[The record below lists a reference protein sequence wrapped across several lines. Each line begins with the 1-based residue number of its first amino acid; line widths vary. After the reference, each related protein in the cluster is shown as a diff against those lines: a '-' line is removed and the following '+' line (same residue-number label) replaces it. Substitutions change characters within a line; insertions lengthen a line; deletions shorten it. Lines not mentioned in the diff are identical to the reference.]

1 MKRFESYPANT
12 AWVFILTLIF
22 ITVFAI
28 PAFCYEIDTM
38 RIREKPEESTTFG
51 EAVMAVPSF
60 ILNSPFWII
69 KNVSDFTVNE
79 IVYSD
84 IIQTLFALKFR
95 PIWGFYPTGGYN
107 SNAGV
112 KGGIVYRVKDL
123 FSEDEDFKVK
133 ASYSTNDY
141 QTYSARYRIMP
152 QSSIFNE
159 VHFNFSYRQKPRES
173 FYGIGNRTSD
183 IDEVAFNLETGFMG
197 FGWNHSISGK
207 LQAGV
212 DFSYRIMNI
221 YDGQDPSL
229 TGSLDLIQD
238 KFNLSDEVLAD
249 ARLLTVGM
257 NLAYDWRDHPG
268 QAASGGYNALEISY
282 NRGRGQLQDLE
293 YFLASV
299 NLYQFIHI
307 YRQRV
312 LVLNFRTETVGKTDQ
327 SPDLP
332 FYLRPSLGGEESLHG
347 YKEHRFID
355 NTTMLA
361 AVEYRFPLLQGM
373 DGFLFFE
380 EGRVFDDFSED
391 FDLKNWHYSTG
402 IGMRL
407 WDQEGL
413 RFSAFAAFSKESPQ
427 FYVQLSE
434 TL

>member
-1 MKRFESYPANT
+1 MNRPESYHANT
-12 AWVFILTLIF
+12 VWVFILTLVVF
-22 ITVFAI
+22 TVVSV
-28 PAFCYEIDTM
+28 PAFCYEIDTT
-38 RIREKPEESTTFG
+38 RVREKPEENITFG
-51 EAVMAVPSF
+51 EAVLAAPSF
-60 ILNSPFWII
+60 ILNLPFWVL

-79 IVYSD
+79 IVYSKP
-84 IIQTLFALKFR
+84 IQALFALKLR

-112 KGGIVYRVKDL
+112 KAGIVYRVKDL
-123 FSEDEDFKVK
+123 LSEEEDFKVK
-133 ASYSTNDY
+133 ASYSTHDY
-141 QTYSARYRIMP
+141 QTYSLRYKIMP
-152 QSSIFNE
+152 QNSIFNE

-183 IDEVAFNLETGFMG
+183 DNEVAFNLENGFMG
-197 FGWNHSISGK
+197 FGWNHEISS
-207 LQAGV
+207 QFSTGV
-212 DFSYRIMNI
+212 DFSYRILNI

-229 TGSLDLIQD
+229 TGSLDSIQA
-238 KFNLSDEVLAD
+238 KFDLSEDELAN
-249 ARLLTVGM
+249 ARVLTVGM
-257 NLAYDWRDHPG
+257 NLKYDWRDHPG
-268 QAASGGYNALEISY
+268 QTTSGGYHALELSY

-299 NLYQFIHI
+299 SLYQFIHI

-312 LVLNFRTETVGKTDQ
+312 LVLNFRTETIGKTDG

-332 FYLRPSLGGEESLHG
+332 FYLRPALGGEESLHG

-361 AVEYRFPLLQGM
+361 AVEYRFPLLQGV
-373 DGFLFFE
+373 DGLLFFE
-380 EGRVFDDFSED
+380 EGRVFDDFSKD

-402 IGMRL
+402 IGIRL

-413 RFSAFAAFSKESPQ
+413 RLNGYAAFSKESPQ
-427 FYVQLSE
+427 FYVHLSE